1 MKEYKNKIREII
13 NKFEIIDVTLL
24 YFILNLST
32 IFISLVSLY
41 LFIFNSEI
49 ANSNYKNKLLE
60 KLFNKET
67 RSLTS
72 KNDYFELYESNNI
85 YVIKSKNKFHSIAF
99 VNFNSSKDF
108 NYYRSKIDR
117 IFSKKVIEDKY
128 NKAFLC
134 SYYGF
139 CYVRTIFNNN
149 LLKIN
154 KTRYLKSNKFNFIYY
169 NSKFHR
175 IKNE

>member
-13 NKFEIIDVTLL
+13 NKFKIIDNSLL
-24 YFILNLST
+24 YTILNLST
-32 IFISLVSLY
+32 ILISLVSLY

-49 ANSNYKNKLLE
+49 ANLNYKKNLLD

-67 RSLTS
+67 KSLIS

-85 YVIKSKNKFHSIAF
+85 YVIKSKSKFHSIAF
-99 VNFNSSKDF
+99 VNFNNSQDF
-108 NYYRSKIDR
+108 NYYRSKIDK
-117 IFSKKVIEDKY
+117 IFSKKITEDKY

-134 SYYGF
+134 SNYGF
-139 CYVRTIFNNN
+139 CYIRTIFNNN

-169 NSKFHR
+169 NSKFHS